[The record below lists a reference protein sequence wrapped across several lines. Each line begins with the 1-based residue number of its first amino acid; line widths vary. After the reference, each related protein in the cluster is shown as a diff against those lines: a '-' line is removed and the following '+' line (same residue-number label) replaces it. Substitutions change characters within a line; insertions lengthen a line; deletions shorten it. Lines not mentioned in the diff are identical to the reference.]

1 LAGFTLL
8 EHTADVGVVATGQTL
23 GEALAW
29 VAKGMLSLIYD
40 LDTVA
45 PRDCLPVSVVSRD
58 REALVVDWLNELLYQ
73 YEAAGF
79 LTRECQV
86 SLEAGIERGRNQ
98 GDTRLE
104 ARCWGETLDPARHRI
119 LTVVKAAT
127 YHQLEVASASGGPQA
142 GQWRIQV
149 ILDV

>member
-1 LAGFTLL
+1 MAGFTLL
-8 EHTADVGVVATGQTL
+8 EHTADVGVAATGQTL

-29 VAKGMLSLIYD
+29 AAKGMLSIIYD
-40 LDTVA
+40 LDTVVV
-45 PRDCLPVSVVSRD
+45 RDCLSVSVASRD

-73 YEAAGF
+73 YEAQDF
-79 LTRECQV
+79 LTKECQV
-86 SLEAGIERGRNQ
+86 TLEEDG
-98 GDTRLE
+98 TRLE

-127 YHQLEVASASGGPQA
+127 YHQLEVAHPSLPGKD
-142 GQWRIQV
+142 QWRIQV

>member
-8 EHTADVGVVATGQTL
+8 EHTADIGVVATGQTL

-29 VAKGMLSLIYD
+29 VAKGMLSIIYD

-73 YEAAGF
+73 YEVAGF

-86 SLEAGIERGRNQ
+86 SLEE
-98 GDTRLE
+98 GDTRLQ

-127 YHQLEVASASGGPQA
+127 YHQLEVTSAAGGPQA
-142 GQWRIQV
+142 DQWRIQV

>member
-8 EHTADVGVVATGQTL
+8 EHTADIGVVATGQTL

-29 VAKGMLSLIYD
+29 VAKGMLSIIYD

-45 PRDCLPVSVVSRD
+45 IRDCLPVSVVSRD

-79 LTRECQV
+79 LTRDCQI
-86 SLEAGIERGRNQ
+86 SLEA

-127 YHQLEVASASGGPQA
+127 YHQLEVAHPDPGR

>member
-29 VAKGMLSLIYD
+29 VAKGMLSIIYD

-45 PRDCLPVSVVSRD
+45 PRDCLEVSLASRD

-79 LTRECQV
+79 LTRDCQIY
-86 SLEAGIERGRNQ
+86 LED
-98 GDTRLE
+98 GDTRLQ
-104 ARCWGETLDPARHRI
+104 ARCWGESLDPARHRI

-127 YHQLEVASASGGPQA
+127 YHQLEVAHPPQA

>member
-1 LAGFTLL
+1 
-8 EHTADVGVVATGQTL
+8 VGVVATGQTL

-29 VAKGMLSLIYD
+29 LAKGMLSIIYD

-58 REALVVDWLNELLYQ
+58 REALAVDWLNELLYH

-79 LTRECQV
+79 LIRDCQV
-86 SLEAGIERGRNQ
+86 SLGE

-127 YHQLEVASASGGPQA
+127 YHQLEVAHPPEG

>member
-1 LAGFTLL
+1 LGGFTLL
-8 EHTADVGVVATGQTL
+8 EHTADIGVVATGQTL

-29 VAKGMLSLIYD
+29 VAKGMLSIIYD

-45 PRDCLPVSVVSRD
+45 PRDCLPVSVASRD

-79 LTRECQV
+79 IFRECQV
-86 SLEAGIERGRNQ
+86 SLEEGE
-98 GDTRLE
+98 TRLQ
-104 ARCWGETLDPARHRI
+104 ARCWGESLDPTRHRI
-119 LTVVKAAT
+119 LTAVKAAT
-127 YHQLEVASASGGPQA
+127 YHQLEVTHD

>member
-1 LAGFTLL
+1 MGGFTLL

-23 GEALAW
+23 GDALAW
-29 VAKGMLSLIYD
+29 VAKGMLSIIYD

-86 SLEAGIERGRNQ
+86 SLEE
-98 GDTRLE
+98 GDTRLQ
-104 ARCWGETLDPARHRI
+104 ARCWGESLDPARHRI

-127 YHQLEVASASGGPQA
+127 YHQLEVAHPSLPGKD
-142 GQWRIQV
+142 QWRIQV

>member
-1 LAGFTLL
+1 MGGFTLL

-29 VAKGMLSLIYD
+29 VAKGMLSIIYD
-40 LDTVA
+40 LDTVT

-86 SLEAGIERGRNQ
+86 SLEEGEI
-98 GDTRLE
+98 RLQ

-119 LTVVKAAT
+119 LAAVKAAT
-127 YHQLEVASASGGPQA
+127 YHHLQVTHN